1 MHTTNKD
8 ENLSTQT
15 TQSSE
20 LGKNNSISELFWNH
34 GRKLNIQRDFFS
46 PQPTTH
52 DAIIEVFAQAIGNP
66 IGISLEGTIE
76 IVASPLL
83 ALDSTITLINE
94 NGSMK
99 NTEFTK
105 SASCLING
113 IITLATM
120 PFATLL
126 NTSVSVSNAIATISG
141 VEPDEESDDDYY
153 VDISSNYS

>member
-1 MHTTNKD
+1 
-8 ENLSTQT
+8 
-15 TQSSE
+15 
-20 LGKNNSISELFWNH
+20 
-34 GRKLNIQRDFFS
+34 
-46 PQPTTH
+46 
-52 DAIIEVFAQAIGNP
+52 
-66 IGISLEGTIE
+66 
-76 IVASPLL
+76 
-83 ALDSTITLINE
+83 
-94 NGSMK
+94 MK